1 MNELSLFDSLFGNEG
16 FPFPSS
22 VKTYMP
28 RVDVFETKE
37 NYVLHMDLPGKTEKD
52 IDLSLKNEIL
62 TISSVEEDKKETQKN
77 IGDTKW
83 LIKERSSSSF
93 KRTFALPKDVNTEK
107 VSASFKNGVLEVT
120 MPRRPEPEEKKI
132 AIKIA

>member
-28 RVDVFETKE
+28 RVDIFETKE

-52 IDLSLKNEIL
+52 IDLS
-62 TISSVEEDKKETQKN
+62 
-77 IGDTKW
+77 
-83 LIKERSSSSF
+83 
-93 KRTFALPKDVNTEK
+93 
-107 VSASFKNGVLEVT
+107 
-120 MPRRPEPEEKKI
+120 
-132 AIKIA
+132 